1 MSAML
6 GAVVVMALSVPA
18 DRPLAA
24 LREMV
29 RAVNAGDAKAYARV
43 YAPDAA
49 ITIYGGGVLQG
60 REAIEQYEAG
70 LLRDFPEVRLA
81 FPEVWQ
87 KGPLA
92 VVHYVVAGRT
102 PNGQAMGHEG
112 LLFYRFLPSGLIA
125 EERRY
130 LDSLTPMAQLSAK
143 ARLTRAVPTMPSNR
157 RTIVATGSAEEDR
170 NVALVRELV
179 APRSASS
186 DADLLSRLS
195 EDAVLD
201 EMIEPEPLAGQ
212 PAIRARL
219 EAWRAAVP
227 DLRAEIASILGA
239 GDFVLVET
247 VVRGMLTAPLGELSP
262 SATPFAVHRA
272 AVFEVK
278 DGRIVRVVLFMNGK
292 ELAEAVGQWPP
303 RPN

>member
-1 MSAML
+1 ML
-6 GAVVVMALSVPA
+6 GAVVGMALSVQA
-18 DRPLAA
+18 DRQLAA
-24 LREMV
+24 LSEMV

-43 YAPDAA
+43 HAPDAA
-49 ITIYGGGVLQG
+49 ITIYGSGALQG
-60 REAIEQYEAG
+60 REAIEQYEVG

-102 PNGQAMGHEG
+102 PNGLAMGHEG

-143 ARLTRAVPTMPSNR
+143 ARLTRPVPTIPSDR
-157 RTIVATGSAEEDR
+157 HTIAAKGSAEEDR
-170 NVALVRELV
+170 NVALVRDIV
-179 APRSASS
+179 VPRAAAKG
-186 DADLLSRLS
+186 ADLLSRLS

-201 EMIEPEPLAGQ
+201 EMIEPRPLVGK
-212 PAIRARL
+212 PAIKARL

-227 DLRAEIASILGA
+227 DARAEIVSILGA
-239 GDFVLVET
+239 GDFVLVES
-247 VVRGMLTAPLGELSP
+247 VVRGTLTAPLGELSP

-292 ELAEAVGQWPP
+292 ELAEAVRQWPP
-303 RPN
+303 VPH

>member
-1 MSAML
+1 MSAL
-6 GAVVVMALSVPA
+6 LAAVVGMSLSVQA
-18 DRPLAA
+18 DRQLAA
-24 LREMV
+24 LGEMV

-49 ITIYGGGVLQG
+49 ISIYGSGVLQG
-60 REAIEQYEAG
+60 REAIEQYEVG
-70 LLRDFPEVRLA
+70 LLRDFPDVRLA
-81 FPEVWQ
+81 FPAVWQ

-102 PNGQAMGHEG
+102 LSGLAMGHEG

-143 ARLTRAVPTMPSNR
+143 ARITRTVPTMPSGQ
-157 RTIVATGSAEEDR
+157 RTIEAKGSAPEDR
-170 NVALVRELV
+170 NVALVREIV
-179 APRSASS
+179 APRAAPN
-186 DADLLSRLS
+186 DAELLSRLS

-201 EMIEPEPLAGQ
+201 EMIEPRPLAGR
-212 PAIRARL
+212 PAIQARL
-219 EAWRAAVP
+219 QAWRTAAP
-227 DLRAEIASILGA
+227 DARAEIASVLGA
-239 GDFVLVET
+239 GEFVLVET
-247 VVRGMLTAPLGELSP
+247 VLRGTLKAPLGELAPSP
-262 SATPFAVHRA
+262 TPFAVHRA

-303 RPN
+303 VPN